1 MQRDLVER
9 ARLGDHDAFA
19 ALARAAIDQLDVA
32 ARFILRDPDRAK
44 DAVQDAFIRAWRDLP
59 SLREPD
65 RFDAWLRRLLVRA
78 CYDELRRSKRR
89 NVERVVW
96 HLPNASMPDDQV
108 AVADRDLIERGFRR
122 LDVDQRTVFVL
133 HYYLGLPLVEIG
145 AELGI
150 PLGTVKSR
158 LHRGLA
164 TLRVAM
170 GTEPE
175 RPIVVEGAHR

>member
-9 ARLGDHDAFA
+9 AQSGDHDAFA
-19 ALARAAIDQLDVA
+19 ALARASIDQLDGT

-44 DAVQDAFIRAWRDLP
+44 DAVQDAFVRAWRDLP
-59 SLREPD
+59 RLRDPD

-78 CYDELRRSKRR
+78 CHDELRRSKRR
-89 NVERVVW
+89 TIDQEPWR
-96 HLPNASMPDDQV
+96 LPNASTPDDQV
-108 AVADRDLIERGFRR
+108 RVADRDLIERGFRR

-133 HYYLGLPLVEIG
+133 HYYLGLPLTEIG
-145 AELGI
+145 AELGV

-164 TLRVAM
+164 TLRIGM
-170 GTEPE
+170 GTAPE
-175 RPIVVEGAHR
+175 RSIVVEGAHR